1 MALLYSRSYQYPF
14 LSPSPPPPPMRAAP
28 RIPHVL
34 FSALVLFAFTPAAEA
49 QANRTVD
56 DFSPQITYN
65 PAADVTHDTTG
76 FNVTKLYNGTIA
88 VMTPTDTDP
97 VVNMTIQFTGTAIWL
112 FIGKPQT
119 TDTFSD
125 GYTVYL
131 DGVEVDD
138 VGDVDLQHAAEY
150 GNVAYSND
158 ALKLGSHTVTLAA
171 DSPVYFDYAVFTSND
186 PTPETTIGP
195 VQPGTSSTASTG
207 TGKSKS
213 TSTNPAAQASQSG
226 AAVKA
231 KSHIAA
237 IAGAAAAVLLLGAGI
252 AAFLLLRR
260 RKRSAAPSQQQ
271 FLPGGGYPGSYGGP
285 SGPTQPVYNADP
297 AAQTSQ
303 AALLR
308 VPTLTPATSQYN
320 STPTSMPMPLPPT
333 QPDPYSSRPNQY
345 QPQPQSQPYS
355 QYPPQSQYQPPPQNT
370 PPPPPQSQYSPP
382 PQAQSHYAPAPEPY
396 FPHSS
401 SQHENGQAQDP
412 FAYIQPHDMARQR
425 ILAEQRAVE
434 ADTPPTAWAVDE
446 REQPQPHIQLAT
458 QSAQPYYN
466 YAPAQP
472 ESQHPPPREGRTL
485 AYQRPQDA
493 QLDRIMEK
501 HREAEAEYY
510 ANAHT
515 HGLAPT
521 STWPDENRGQGTQAM
536 LDVQRNPS
544 SSRGT
549 PSRTHSATSSRPES
563 VTYPPSPGG
572 SSSAHGAAAISTIAA
587 EMAALR
593 AQVARLENER
603 REELPPAYN

>member
-1 MALLYSRSYQYPF
+1 MALLYSRSYQHPF
-14 LSPSPPPPPMRAAP
+14 LSPSPPPPPMRAAS
-28 RIPHVL
+28 RILHVL
-34 FSALVLFAFTPAAEA
+34 FSALVLFAFTPTSEA

-56 DFSPQITYN
+56 DFSPQITYT

-76 FNVTKLYNGTIA
+76 FDVTKLYNGTIA

-97 VVNMTIQFTGTAIWL
+97 VVNMTLQFTGTAIWL
-112 FIGKPQT
+112 FTGKPQT
-119 TDTFSD
+119 SGTFSD

-131 DGVEVDD
+131 DGAEVDD
-138 VGDVDLQHAAEY
+138 VADVDLQHPAEY

-171 DSPVYFDYAVFTSND
+171 DSPLYFDYAIFTSND

-207 TGKSKS
+207 TGKAKS

-237 IAGAAAAVLLLGAGI
+237 IAGAAAAVLLLGGGI
-252 AAFLLLRR
+252 AVFLLLRR
-260 RKRSAAPSQQQ
+260 RRGRAVSQQQ
-271 FLPGGGYPGSYGGP
+271 PYLPGGGYPGSYDSQ
-285 SGPTQPVYNADP
+285 SGPNQPVYNADP

-320 STPTSMPMPLPPT
+320 STPPSMPLPPT
-333 QPDPYSSRPNQY
+333 QPAPYNPHPTHY
-345 QPQPQSQPYS
+345 QSHTQSQQYS
-355 QYPPQSQYQPPPQNT
+355 QYPPQSQYQSPSQNT
-370 PPPPPQSQYSPP
+370 PAPPAQYSPPP
-382 PQAQSHYAPAPEPY
+382 PQAQSLHAAPTPEPY
-396 FPHSS
+396 LPHSQS
-401 SQHENGQAQDP
+401 RQGNGQPQDP

-425 ILAEQRAVE
+425 IMAEQRAVE
-434 ADTPPTAWAVDE
+434 AEYAPATTWVVDE
-446 REQPQPHIQLAT
+446 MEPQSHIEPVV
-458 QSAQPYYN
+458 QSAPAQPYYHH
-466 YAPAQP
+466 APARL
-472 ESQHPPPREGRTL
+472 ESPHPPPRDGRTL
-485 AYQRPQDA
+485 AYHRPQDA
-493 QLDRIMEK
+493 QLDRVIEK

-515 HGLAPT
+515 HGFAPA
-521 STWPDENRGQGTQAM
+521 SSAWPDENRGAHAQAM
-536 LDVQRNPS
+536 LDVRRNPG

-549 PSRTHSATSSRPES
+549 PTRTHSAASSVPES
-563 VTYPPSPGG
+563 VAYPPSPGG
-572 SSSAHGAAAISTIAA
+572 SSSAHGAAAMTTIAA

-593 AQVARLENER
+593 AQVARLESER
-603 REELPPAYN
+603 REELPPAY